1 MLSLLLVFQ
10 VVYVTATLPY
20 LMLFALLI
28 RGVSLPGAW
37 IGLRYYLQPDF
48 SKLLEFQVCLFTC
61 LSPSLIHPITEK
73 LTDGL
78 VVAAGLVRGLC
89 ADLLLS
95 WNGLRRPH
103 HYGFLQHL
111 SSQLLPVEISPRF
124 LHPFFG
130 IIVK

>member
-61 LSPSLIHPITEK
+61 LSPSLIYPITEK

-95 WNGLRRPH
+95 WTGLWRTDH
-103 HYGFLQHL
+103 TCKLQ
-111 SSQLLPVEISPRF
+111 QV
-124 LHPFFG
+124 
-130 IIVK
+130 